1 MDRRTAIIVAVAFAL
16 AVLLVLV
23 LGVLRGAADGA
34 VPRGHAE
41 LLGGDARTFLFW
53 VEPGK
58 LP

>member
-1 MDRRTAIIVAVAFAL
+1 MDRRTAIIVAVAF

-41 LLGGDARTFLFW
+41 LLRGDARTFLFW

>member
-1 MDRRTAIIVAVAFAL
+1 MDRRTAITVAVAVVL
-16 AVLLVLV
+16 AVLFVLV
-23 LGVLRGAADGA
+23 LGVLRGADGT
-34 VPRGHAE
+34 VPQGHAE

>member
-1 MDRRTAIIVAVAFAL
+1 MDRRTAIIVAVAF